1 MFWSNYM
8 GLLLWKGIE
17 NFKERYFLKVRLHA
31 NDDYFEAVTRIRNGC
46 RFRVPS
52 FNHKYKQML
61 RVFLKYWYIKRIEFP
76 LCGEKFHNLSHWF
89 SFYAQ
94 IIQRQRLRGRGGGY
108 WRNAIFYW
116 FALYSCVHQKNA
128 FIMKSVQNLACFWEK
143 RGWKTEYQR
152 DWLSCLRVQLSSTH
166 LTFYC
171 AIIAAKPFYVRMA
184 GPFSLYKRAYTIIFS
199 DLSSWLHIVCENSHF
214 SYPQDLDSFVKRWF
228 RSPPFLYRFFVFL
241 NLLYFV

>member
-76 LCGEKFHNLSHWF
+76 LCGEKFRNLSHWF

-94 IIQRQRLRGRGGGY
+94 IIRCLYVASKIAGEGRGGGY

-128 FIMKSVQNLACFWEK
+128 FIVESVQNLACFWEK

-199 DLSSWLHIVCENSHF
+199 DLSSWPHIVWKFSF
-214 SYPQDLDSFVKRWF
+214 FVPPRSRFFRKALISYPS
-228 RSPPFLYRFFVFL
+228 FL
-241 NLLYFV
+241 NRFYSYS